1 MSKNIPTLF
10 AGYAL
15 DKIIDLSK
23 TDLEVLAL
31 DIKSDLPEVDQ
42 YCALYKLKY
51 LIDQRL
57 AYIKENALQ
66 GHLERFGGSSKES
79 YNGFDVQI
87 KSMGEYQ
94 FSDKVNKLEE
104 DKRKLGKL
112 ITAQKALEKQDGTA
126 KLIKESQNIALT
138 MK

>member
-1 MSKNIPTLF
+1 MNKITLPK
-10 AGYAL
+10 L
-15 DKIIDLSK
+15 NTVLDLSK

-31 DIKSDLPEVDQ
+31 DIKSDLPEIDQ

-57 AYIKENALQ
+57 AFIKENAIE
-66 GHLERFGGSSKES
+66 GHLQRFEGSSREG

-87 KSMGEYQ
+87 KTISEYQ
-94 FSDKVNKLEE
+94 FSDKVTDLG
-104 DKRKLGKL
+104 DKKKQLGKL

-126 KLIKESQNIALT
+126 KLIKESKNITLT